1 MKKENIDNLLD
12 DILKDLDAIKTEDIL
27 SAKKEIKEDDLEETI
42 NNLNIDS
49 NNFYSKD
56 LDIESIISE
65 ITSNDKV
72 ENKEDSFYNNVDM
85 FSLDEDRENISYE
98 EATDDLSGYFKEE
111 DTKDLLNQEYI
122 AANNENS
129 FLEIDEKTINQEVEV
144 NNDMI
149 NQEVEVN
156 KNIINQ
162 EVDKD
167 IKEQK
172 TSFKEPEY
180 KEIKVKEEKEEM
192 ILKKDILFE
201 KAYNDILNLVIKESK
216 KSFDSLEEE
225 NKMYFSQ
232 LINKL
237 EAYYKAKE
245 DIFKDIQKVDKS
257 IFDENIE
264 II

>member
-27 SAKKEIKEDDLEETI
+27 SAKKEIKEDDLEDTI

-49 NNFYSKD
+49 NNFDSKD

-144 NNDMI
+144 NNDM
-149 NQEVEVN
+149 
-156 KNIINQ
+156 INQ